1 MQWLLHQSPDV
12 TAEIEGI
19 SCLASRNQVVVCAYL
34 ITQESGL
41 GKKDGT
47 SRGRIKV
54 VKQMSRSTTLSI
66 KPNEIVEWGKLV
78 LSAYHRIR
86 PLVVETPVESIGEL
100 VPESSVRLLAKL
112 ENLQKTGSF
121 KLRGATNKISLLTA
135 PQRAG
140 GVIAASN
147 GNHGLGVALAAKD
160 ASVAAQVYVSAHV
173 SSHKASRIEHYGAS
187 ICRVGETPLNAE
199 LAGRLASGQSGKVF
213 ISPYNDVDVIAGQ
226 GTIAVELQSQAPA
239 LDAVFV
245 AVGGGGLIGGIGAYF

>member
-135 PQRAG
+135 PQRAES
-140 GVIAASN
+140 VIAASN
-147 GNHGLGVALAAKD
+147 GNHGLGVAFAAKE
-160 ASVAAQVYVSAHV
+160 AGVAAQVYVSSQV
-173 SSHKASRIEHYGAS
+173 SQYTPSRSEQTDPDTCKMG
-187 ICRVGETPLNAE
+187 
-199 LAGRLASGQSGKVF
+199 
-213 ISPYNDVDVIAGQ
+213 
-226 GTIAVELQSQAPA
+226 
-239 LDAVFV
+239 
-245 AVGGGGLIGGIGAYF
+245 